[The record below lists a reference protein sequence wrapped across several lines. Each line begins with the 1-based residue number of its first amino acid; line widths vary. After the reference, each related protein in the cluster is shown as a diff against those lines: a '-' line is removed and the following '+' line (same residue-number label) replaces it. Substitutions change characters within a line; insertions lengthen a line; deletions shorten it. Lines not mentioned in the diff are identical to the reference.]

1 MKIQHLAVIFVI
13 IIIPISLVL
22 SLYINNHISTIE
34 KQTQYTTKLI
44 NATYDMAKAFQ
55 LNTFNNRY
63 STLNNSKIRDI
74 EASIST
80 FYRTLGTNMG
90 TIGYGA
96 YDLQSYT
103 PAILC
108 TLYDGYYIYTKYND
122 IKTDDNILE
131 NDDNYTYGLKPFISY
146 SCRYVSGN
154 NYDFVVNYTLDNTIT
169 IIGKV
174 NGTYVTKTG
183 HLVVDATNPISDQ
196 GETLSERLITIEGND
211 SLGNPTT
218 LMGIYEYVI
227 YGNEKIYKDNNNDAN
242 GNPRYF
248 RYSTDYRK
256 NYVSSASYD
265 DINAFF
271 NDDGKKSAYKYYEEA
286 IDFTNWVKTN
296 IGNIKPNNAKD
307 LDGNAINFSSNID
320 NTNIFDINAD
330 NNPLKTS
337 SAFNEHRMNVI
348 RYSIE
353 SNLSAAIA
361 NYSKLSPD
369 SFAFAMPKIEE
380 DEWYK
385 ITNNVCFVSFLQG
398 LPIGSKTYSN
408 YCVVANNTN
417 QETVGTDS
425 IYIIAKDNAGVEEY
439 HKAGCKKLVNGFA
452 DGTYN
457 ILGAYPSSD
466 FKRKSLSLT
475 GADAN
480 AHSQLLGRDYVTDYE
495 YFFPQEYTAC
505 YDCIVNIADTYSI
518 DDIIEGTI
526 KKDDGT
532 TIQVPDTL
540 RKKYLTALARTRYNL
555 YTVNGYFGANSD

>member
-1 MKIQHLAVIFVI
+1 MKIQHLSVIFVI

-34 KQTQYTTKLI
+34 NQTQYTTRLI

-122 IKTDDNILE
+122 VTSDDLSTS
-131 NDDNYTYGLKPFISY
+131 NYTYGLKPFISY
-146 SCRYVSGN
+146 SCRYVKN
-154 NYDFVVNYTLDNTIT
+154 PNYDFVVNYTLDNTIT

-174 NGTYVTKTG
+174 NGDYVTKTG
-183 HLVVDATNPISDQ
+183 HLVADILEDIPE
-196 GETLSERLITIEGND
+196 ETLSEKLITIEGTD
-211 SLGNPTT
+211 SSGKTIT
-218 LMGIYEYVI
+218 SKASYEYVI
-227 YGNEKIYKDNNNDAN
+227 YGNEKIYKDNV
-242 GNPRYF
+242 GYF

-256 NYVSSASYD
+256 NYVSSASYN
-265 DINAFF
+265 DIDAFF
-271 NDDGKKSAYKYYEEA
+271 KGDGKESAIKYYNEA
-286 IDFTNWVKTN
+286 KAFTDWVKTD
-296 IGNIKPNNAKD
+296 IGNIKTSDARD
-307 LDGNAINFSSNID
+307 SDGNPITFASNEDTQIFNIG
-320 NTNIFDINAD
+320 NT
-330 NNPLKTS
+330 NNPLKTD

-348 RYSIE
+348 RYSIQT
-353 SNLSAAIA
+353 NLSAAIA

-425 IYIIAKDNAGVEEY
+425 IYIIAEANGVKEY

-452 DGTYN
+452 DGTYS

-466 FKRKSLSLT
+466 FERKSLSLT

-480 AHSQLLGRDYVTDYE
+480 AHIQVTDDENNRRHGILLSSRIY
-495 YFFPQEYTAC
+495 C
-505 YDCIVNIADTYSI
+505 M
-518 DDIIEGTI
+518 
-526 KKDDGT
+526 
-532 TIQVPDTL
+532 L
-540 RKKYLTALARTRYNL
+540 
-555 YTVNGYFGANSD
+555 

>member
-34 KQTQYTTKLI
+34 NQTQYTTRLI

-90 TIGYGA
+90 TTGYSTTE
-96 YDLQSYT
+96 LQSYT

-122 IKTDDNILE
+122 VTSDDLSTS
-131 NDDNYTYGLKPFISY
+131 NYTYGLKPFISY
-146 SCRYVSGN
+146 SCRYVKDT

-174 NGTYVTKTG
+174 NGRYETQTG

-196 GETLSERLITIEGND
+196 GETLSEELITIEGTD
-211 SLGNPTT
+211 SNGNTIT
-218 LMGIYEYVI
+218 SKDSYEYVI
-227 YGNEKIYKDNNNDAN
+227 YGNEKIYKDNV
-242 GNPRYF
+242 GYF

-256 NYVSSASYD
+256 NYVSSASYN

-271 NDDGKKSAYKYYEEA
+271 NNDGKKSAYKYYDEA
-286 IDFTNWVKTN
+286 IAFTDWVKNN
-296 IGNIKPNNAKD
+296 IGNIT
-307 LDGNAINFSSNID
+307 SSNAVDLEGNPITFAS
-320 NTNIFDINAD
+320 NLGITPIFNISATT

-425 IYIIAKDNAGVEEY
+425 IYIIATNPSGTDEY
-439 HKAGCKKLVNGFA
+439 HKASCKKLVEGVDNGY
-452 DGTYN
+452 T
-457 ILGAYPSSD
+457 IVGAYQSSD
-466 FKRKSLSLT
+466 FERKSLSLT
-475 GADAN
+475 GSDAN
-480 AHSQLLGRDYVTDYE
+480 AHSQLTGSDAGSSA
-495 YFFPQEYTAC
+495 YFYPQSYTAC
-505 YDCIVNIADTYSI
+505 YDCIVNISDTYSI

-532 TIQVPDTL
+532 TIQVPLKLKNTYL
-540 RKKYLTALARTRYNL
+540 RALARTRYNL
-555 YTVNGYFGANSD
+555 YTVNGYFGSN